1 MSHQHT
7 HTHQHEH
14 DHNHDEIDFSA
25 QESIHLTLKM
35 FTPALISFTLL
46 ITGIIME
53 HTGVAFFEN
62 TLLKFL
68 WYLIAYL
75 YVGLPVNI
83 KAYRSIVNGNV
94 FSEFFLM
101 TIATIGAFAIGEY
114 SEGVAVMLF
123 YCIGELFQEASVERA
138 KKNIQVLLD
147 VRPDTATVIR
157 NNQAYEVAPKEI
169 QIGERIRI
177 KAGEKVALD
186 GFLLSEQAAFN
197 TSALTG
203 ESKPDT
209 KKNGELVL
217 AGMINTNHV
226 CEIEVTSKFEDSKL
240 SKILEMIQDATARK
254 SKTQLF
260 ISQFAKIYTPIVV
273 GLAVL
278 ITFTPYLW
286 VENYVFNDWLYRAL
300 VFLVISCPCALVIS
314 VPLGYFGGIGLAS
327 KNGILFKGS
336 NYLDVLTKVDTAVF
350 DKTGTM
356 TKGVFKVQNIHT
368 NSISEDELIRLAAS
382 LETHSTHP
390 IATAIVEYADKNNIF
405 PSSQVEEIPGHG
417 LRGIVNQKN
426 VLAGNTKLLT
436 KYKVEYPDHLKEI
449 VESIVVVAIDQVYAG
464 YITVADEIKVDA
476 EEAIKQLQEMKIK
489 TVMLSGDKSSIVNKI
504 ATQLHFSE
512 AYGDLLPED
521 KVAHVERMKSEGR
534 HIVFTGDG
542 INDAPVLALADAGI
556 AMGGLGSDA
565 AIETADVVIQNDQPS
580 KLPLAIKISKRTRQ
594 IVIQNIVLAIGV
606 KIAVLT
612 LGAMGQANLW
622 SAVFADVGVSLLAI
636 LNAVRIQYSKL

>member
-7 HTHQHEH
+7 HSHQHEH

-157 NNQAYEVAPKEI
+157 NNQAYEVDPKEV
-169 QIGERIRI
+169 QIGEIIRI

-203 ESKPDT
+203 ESKPDA

-260 ISQFAKIYTPIVV
+260 ISQFARIYTPIVV

-278 ITFTPYLW
+278 ITFIPYLW

-336 NYLDVLTKVDTAVF
+336 NYLDVLTKIDTAVF

-368 NSISEDELIRLAAS
+368 NSISEDELIRFAAS

-417 LRGIVNQKN
+417 LRGVVDQKN
-426 VLAGNTKLLT
+426 VLAGNTKLLA
-436 KYKVEYPDHLKEI
+436 KYKVEYPGYLKEI
-449 VESIVVVAIDQVYAG
+449 VESIVVVAIDQVYVG

-476 EEAIKQLQEMKIK
+476 EETIKQLQEMKIK

-534 HIVFTGDG
+534 HILFTGDG

-580 KLPLAIKISKRTRQ
+580 KLPLAIKISKKTRQ
-594 IVIQNIVLAIGV
+594 VVIQNIVLAIGV
-606 KIAVLT
+606 KVAVLT

>member
-7 HTHQHEH
+7 HSHQHEH

-157 NNQAYEVAPKEI
+157 NNQAYEVDPKEV
-169 QIGERIRI
+169 QIGEIIRI

-203 ESKPDT
+203 ESKPDA

-260 ISQFAKIYTPIVV
+260 ISQFARIYTPIVV

-278 ITFTPYLW
+278 ITFIPYLW

-336 NYLDVLTKVDTAVF
+336 NYLDVLTKIDTAVF

-368 NSISEDELIRLAAS
+368 NSISEDELIRFAAS

-417 LRGIVNQKN
+417 LRGVVDQKN
-426 VLAGNTKLLT
+426 VLAGNTKLLA
-436 KYKVEYPDHLKEI
+436 KYKVEYPGYLKEI
-449 VESIVVVAIDQVYAG
+449 VESIVVVAIDQVYVG

-504 ATQLHFSE
+504 AIQLHFLE

-580 KLPLAIKISKRTRQ
+580 KLPLAIKISKKTRQ
-594 IVIQNIVLAIGV
+594 VVIQNIVLAIGV
-606 KIAVLT
+606 KVAVLT